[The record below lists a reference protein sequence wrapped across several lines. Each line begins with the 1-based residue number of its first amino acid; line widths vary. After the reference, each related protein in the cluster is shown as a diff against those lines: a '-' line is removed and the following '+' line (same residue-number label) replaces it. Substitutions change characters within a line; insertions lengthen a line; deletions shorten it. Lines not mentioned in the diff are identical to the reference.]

1 MTAARPRVFA
11 APARAADGA
20 ERRPAPVVVGVDGS
34 LGSIAALSWAEQQAH
49 ATGAR
54 LLVVHAFQ
62 VAHAG
67 PHFSPALRGG
77 RSSRMPSRER
87 AVLDAHADVDSALRR
102 SGCHPQ
108 DAAVDVAVLEGE
120 PGPTL
125 VVAAH
130 EACVLVV
137 GTRGHGPLARML
149 FGSVSAYCTEHA
161 TCTVVVVPTPGAAA
175 AERMYPVA
183 AAHPQLERASIPRQ
197 TRAPGDDVASGRVP
211 AAGATGRRQG
221 GGQGMGNRR

>member
-11 APARAADGA
+11 AQARAADGT

-34 LGSIAALSWAEQQAH
+34 LGSIAALSWAARQAH

-54 LLVVHAFQ
+54 LLVVHAWQ

-67 PHFSPALRGG
+67 PHLSPVVRGR
-77 RSSRMPSRER
+77 RSSPMPSRER
-87 AVLDAHADVDSALRR
+87 VARDAHANVESALRL

-125 VVAAH
+125 VVAAQ
-130 EACVLVV
+130 EASVLVV

-149 FGSVSAYCTEHA
+149 LGSVSAYCTEHA

-197 TRAPGDDVASGRVP
+197 TRASGDDAASGRVP
-211 AAGATGRRQG
+211 ATGAAGVRQG
-221 GGQGMGNRR
+221 GCQGMGNRR